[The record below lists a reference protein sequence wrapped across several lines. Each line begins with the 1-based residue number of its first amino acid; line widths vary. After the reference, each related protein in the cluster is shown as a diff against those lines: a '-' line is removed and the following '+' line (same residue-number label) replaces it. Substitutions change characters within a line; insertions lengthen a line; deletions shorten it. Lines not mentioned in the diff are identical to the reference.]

1 MGIVNR
7 VLFPY
12 QQAYSHLLTYC
23 ETYTQVVWAGMGVV
37 MGPGTEF
44 PGPRPGYKIFLRP
57 AVPSHPAPLDL
68 GVRGSKIEKKCGN
81 PPPFSERL
89 KPARHGGNARTGLA
103 VPRNSP
109 EGPEGRSRPAG
120 PGRSREPRCPDG
132 WAAESRLCVPGQPA
146 ELARDG
152 RNDRWRAEETR

>member
-44 PGPRPGYKIFLRP
+44 PIPGPGYKIFLRP
-57 AVPSHPAPLDL
+57 AVPSHPAPSDL
-68 GVRGSKIEKKCGN
+68 GVRGLKIEKKCGN

-89 KPARHGGNARTGLA
+89 NNHRHGGNARTRLREIEVRRGRALD
-103 VPRNSP
+103 
-109 EGPEGRSRPAG
+109 RSRSRRDRATPETRY
-120 PGRSREPRCPDG
+120 PGRRR
-132 WAAESRLCVPGQPA
+132 ANPGAPGA
-146 ELARDG
+146 PS
-152 RNDRWRAEETR
+152 